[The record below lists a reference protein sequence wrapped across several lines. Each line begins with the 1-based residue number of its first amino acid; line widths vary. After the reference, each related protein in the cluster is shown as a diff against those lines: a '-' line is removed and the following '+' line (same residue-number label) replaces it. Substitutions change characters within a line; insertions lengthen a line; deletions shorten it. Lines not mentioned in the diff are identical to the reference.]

1 MNLGIIIGVEKYNSD
16 IFDDLP
22 ACKNDA
28 RVMHDVLLNV
38 KDFEDTIFINEVSSG
53 QETKRKIADFVEK
66 YKDKDVKELV
76 FYFTGHGERYEDD
89 FFYLLS
95 DFERGKRETTGLRN
109 SELDEWIKTLSP
121 KLCVKIV
128 DACFSGTQY
137 IKSEST
143 TEFDLKKSAQKY
155 GLNDIYFWFSSREN
169 EASFAGT
176 EFSKFTESILT
187 AITEQEGDVRYREIM
202 AYVADDFSN
211 AGSSKPIFV
220 TQAGNIERFGNVTKQ
235 THRIIFDAFGI
246 DAPQPN
252 EESGKNI
259 SITQNEAPPKSIFD
273 KAIVKSSELCFSE
286 EHLLSFIANF
296 NQEIRSWSSEIEKLY
311 EISTNDQ
318 IDCYSVPNAKK
329 IGAWLEKNIE
339 NNYFSNPTYD
349 TRKYEAEE
357 YKALPRKPA
366 RNIASI
372 ARLHNIG
379 LWGERDDTEYKL
391 ETVTKTES
399 FIDGFEYTHSAEK
412 RILQISFTPKIEI
425 VDPICLHL
433 ILIYSNKEMAINFS
447 YEFLKRLNWNNYSHP
462 KCAEWKTI
470 KLNINAKNTHISASN
485 HIKKDFEGWL
495 SESLKKILD

>member
-1 MNLGIIIGVEKYNSD
+1 M
-16 IFDDLP
+16 
-22 ACKNDA
+22 
-28 RVMHDVLLNV
+28 
-38 KDFEDTIFINEVSSG
+38 
-53 QETKRKIADFVEK
+53 
-66 YKDKDVKELV
+66 DKDT
-76 FYFTGHGERYEDD
+76 FT
-89 FFYLLS
+89 
-95 DFERGKRETTGLRN
+95 
-109 SELDEWIKTLSP
+109 

-143 TEFDLKKSAQKY
+143 TESDLKKSAQKY

-169 EASFAGT
+169 EASFAGA

-235 THRIIFDAFGI
+235 THKIIFDAFGI

-296 NQEIRSWSSEIEKLY
+296 NKEIRSWSSEIEKLY

-329 IGAWLEKNIE
+329 LAPGWRKILATTIFQIRPTTLENMRPKNIRP
-339 NNYFSNPTYD
+339 YP
-349 TRKYEAEE
+349 
-357 YKALPRKPA
+357 
-366 RNIASI
+366 
-372 ARLHNIG
+372 
-379 LWGERDDTEYKL
+379 
-391 ETVTKTES
+391 ES
-399 FIDGFEYTHSAEK
+399 RH
-412 RILQISFTPKIEI
+412 
-425 VDPICLHL
+425 
-433 ILIYSNKEMAINFS
+433 AI
-447 YEFLKRLNWNNYSHP
+447 
-462 KCAEWKTI
+462 
-470 KLNINAKNTHISASN
+470 
-485 HIKKDFEGWL
+485 
-495 SESLKKILD
+495 